1 MILKFNFRVEIILLV
16 IILILMLVAPMLLS
30 CTNHSPYKLLE
41 GFVEGFVEGVAK
53 TLSEDDI
60 NRKKKGVES
69 FDTMTSDPTDPTKPK
84 NKIPGIS
91 TPAIVT
97 DTSDSTDTTATTTA
111 EGFSNLR
118 KKISKHKLWKSE
130 IPLIFDNTP
139 FSPECCST
147 SYSNSMGCACMT
159 MPQYTYLIERGGNNV
174 PFSQY

>member
-53 TLSEDDI
+53 TLNEDD
-60 NRKKKGVES
+60 KKKSVEP
-69 FDTMTSDPTDPTKPK
+69 FDTMTSDPNTEKK
-84 NKIPGIS
+84 KKVIPGIS
-91 TPAIVT
+91 VPAGVT
-97 DTSDSTDTTATTTA
+97 DSPDTDPTTTPT
-111 EGFSNLR
+111 EGFSNLN
-118 KKISKHKLWKSE
+118 KKRSKHKLWKSE

-139 FSPECCST
+139 FSPECCPT
-147 SYSNSMGCACMT
+147 TYSNSLGCACMS

>member
-53 TLSEDDI
+53 TLNEDDKQ
-60 NRKKKGVES
+60 KKRVES
-69 FDTMTSDPTDPTKPK
+69 FDTMASDPNTEKKDKKIPNISVPDLSDDSETDPT
-84 NKIPGIS
+84 
-91 TPAIVT
+91 TP
-97 DTSDSTDTTATTTA
+97 A
-111 EGFSNLR
+111 EGFSNFK

-130 IPLIFDNTP
+130 IPLIFDSTP
-139 FSPECCST
+139 FSPECCPT
-147 SYSNSMGCACMT
+147 TYSNSLGCACMS

>member
-53 TLSEDDI
+53 TLNEDD
-60 NRKKKGVES
+60 KKKKSVES
-69 FDTMTSDPTDPTKPK
+69 FDTMTPPDPKEK
-84 NKIPGIS
+84 KKIPGIS
-91 TPAIVT
+91 VPATVT
-97 DTSDSTDTTATTTA
+97 DDDSDPTTTT
-111 EGFSNLR
+111 EGFTNLK

-139 FSPECCST
+139 FSPECCPT
-147 SYSNSMGCACMT
+147 TYSNSLGCACMS

>member
-1 MILKFNFRVEIILLV
+1 
-16 IILILMLVAPMLLS
+16 MLVAPMLLS

-53 TLSEDDI
+53 TLNEDD
-60 NRKKKGVES
+60 KKKKTVEP
-69 FDTMTSDPTDPTKPK
+69 FDTMTPPDTKEK
-84 NKIPGIS
+84 KKIPGIS
-91 TPAIVT
+91 VPDMTEDSEPT
-97 DTSDSTDTTATTTA
+97 DPTTA
-111 EGFSNLR
+111 EGFTNLK

-139 FSPECCST
+139 FSPECCPT
-147 SYSNSMGCACMT
+147 TYSNSLGCACMS